1 MASFYRRP
9 TFLLR
14 AVAVVV
20 ALVIAQQVWHW
31 EVARIEVPSGKF
43 LIRIHKWGKDL
54 AEGEIIAPDES
65 YKGVMLEVWPEG
77 RYFLN
82 PLFWSH
88 EVDEMISVPPG
99 ECLVLTRKFGKD
111 IPTERITGNGNILA
125 AHDLEHPQQG
135 ERGIVKEVLTP
146 GSYRLNKYAYSWQ
159 QQKAVEIKINQ
170 VGVRTLKVGKDPGQL
185 KTAAGGASYVVPAGY
200 RGVQQA
206 TAPPGTYYLNDFVES
221 ISPVEVRSHRVELRD
236 ITFPSRDGFILTPR
250 VVVEYAVDPARA
262 PEMLVRLADD
272 GVLHQDDS
280 TPEQQQNN
288 EILQKVILP
297 HIRGYARIEGS
308 NFDARDFIL
317 SDASLQAAAGS
328 HEQGEKPAGGEPATR
343 PSNARER
350 MQRALLDKVKDRC
363 QALGVEIRAVTLA
376 DLLPPKELSEQ
387 IAQRELARVERE
399 KNEALVKQHK
409 AQQEL
414 ASKIG
419 LKQQAKEKVAAE
431 TKLVRATTNAEQL
444 QEVEESRLKQ
454 ELANAQVQLE
464 AAHDQASATLAKG
477 QAEAAVI
484 SLKNEAEVAGLRTAV
499 QGFTSAE
506 YFAQYHILQ
515 KLAPALTE
523 IFASDDS
530 DFARLFAG
538 YMSRPTAA
546 QAPTDEPANT
556 PSATAAAKTPAT
568 EVPTAEVPATEVPT
582 AEVPATEASGSAV
595 PPTAANE
602 PSGE

>member
-1 MASFYRRP
+1 MVSFYKRP
-9 TFLLR
+9 TFWLR
-14 AVAVVV
+14 AIAVLI
-20 ALVIAQQVWHW
+20 ALVIVQQIWHW
-31 EVARIEVPSGKF
+31 EVERLEVPSGKF

-65 YKGVMLEVWPEG
+65 YKGVMLDVWPEG
-77 RYFLN
+77 RHFLN

-88 EVDEMISVPPG
+88 EIDEMVSVPPG

-111 IPTERITGNGNILA
+111 IPTERITGNGDILA
-125 AHDLEHPQQG
+125 AHDPDHPQQG
-135 ERGIVKEVLTP
+135 ERGIVKDVLTP
-146 GSYRLNKYAYSWQ
+146 GSYRLNKYAYSWEQ
-159 QQKAVEIKINQ
+159 TKAVEIKINE
-170 VGVRTLKVGKDPGQL
+170 VGVRTLKVGKDPNQL
-185 KTAAGGASYVVPAGY
+185 KTAAGGTSYVVPAGY
-200 RGVQQA
+200 RGVQQE
-206 TAPPGTYYLNDFVES
+206 TVPPGTYYINPYVER

-250 VVVEYAVDPARA
+250 VVVEYAVDPERA
-262 PEMLVRLADD
+262 PEMLVRLTDE
-272 GVLHQDDS
+272 GTFHQEDA
-280 TPEQQQNN
+280 TPQQQQQN

-317 SDASLQAAAGS
+317 SDVALSTATDEREGAD
-328 HEQGEKPAGGEPATR
+328 KPADAAQATAR
-343 PSNARER
+343 AFNARER
-350 MQRALLDKVKDRC
+350 MQRALLAKVKDRC

-399 KNEALVKQHK
+399 KNVAVVKQHK

-431 TKLVRATTNAEQL
+431 TMLVQATTRAEQL
-444 QEVEESRLKQ
+444 KEVEESRLKQ
-454 ELANAQVQLE
+454 ELLNAQVALE
-464 AAHDQASATLAKG
+464 AARDQASATLAKG
-477 QAEAAVI
+477 EAEAKVI
-484 SLKNEAEVAGLRTAV
+484 DLTNEAEVAGLRTAV
-499 QGFTSAE
+499 QGFTSAD

-530 DFARLFAG
+530 EFARMFAD
-538 YMSRPTAA
+538 YMSRISEST
-546 QAPTDEPANT
+546 NK
-556 PSATAAAKTPAT
+556 SK
-568 EVPTAEVPATEVPT
+568 
-582 AEVPATEASGSAV
+582 
-595 PPTAANE
+595 
-602 PSGE
+602 

>member
-1 MASFYRRP
+1 MAKLYGRP
-9 TFLLR
+9 TVWLR

-20 ALVIAQQVWHW
+20 ALVVAQQIWHW
-31 EVARIEVPSGKF
+31 EVERIEVPSGKF

-54 AEGEIIAPDES
+54 AEGDIIAPDES
-65 YKGVMLEVWPEG
+65 YKGVMLEVLPEG
-77 RYFLN
+77 RHFLN

-88 EVDEMISVPPG
+88 EIDEMVGVPPG
-99 ECLVLTRKFGKD
+99 ECLVLTRKFGAD
-111 IPTERITGNGNILA
+111 IPTERITGNGNVLA
-125 AHDLEHPQQG
+125 AHDPDHPQQG

-159 QQKAVEIKINQ
+159 QQKAVEIKLNQ
-170 VGVRTLKVGKDPGQL
+170 VGVRTLKVGKDPSQL
-185 KTAAGGASYVVPAGY
+185 KSGTGGASYVVPAGY

-206 TAPPGTYYLNDFVES
+206 TAPPGTYYLHNFVES

-262 PEMLVRLADD
+262 PEMLVRLTDD
-272 GVLHQDDS
+272 GVMHQEDT
-280 TPEQQQNN
+280 TPEQKQQN

-317 SDASLQAAAGS
+317 SDASLTTAGES
-328 HEQGEKPAGGEPATR
+328 HEPGEKRGDDAEPAAKT
-343 PSNARER
+343 SNARER

-399 KNEALVKQHK
+399 KNQALVKQHK

-414 ASKIG
+414 ASKVG

-444 QEVEESRLKQ
+444 KEVEESRLKQ
-454 ELANAQVQLE
+454 ELANAQVELE
-464 AAHDQASATLAKG
+464 AARDQASATLAKG
-477 QAEAAVI
+477 EAEAAVI
-484 SLKNEAEVAGLRTAV
+484 GLKNAAEVAGLRTAV
-499 QGFTSAE
+499 QGFTSAD
-506 YFAQYHILQ
+506 YFAQYHMLQ

-530 DFARLFAG
+530 DFARLFAN

-546 QAPTDEPANT
+546 ERPPTEPAPA
-556 PSATAAAKTPAT
+556 PSATAAAAEATAAQPAT
-568 EVPTAEVPATEVPT
+568 IEAPAPEAPTPGAGDST
-582 AEVPATEASGSAV
+582 A
-595 PPTAANE
+595 PPTATNE